1 MVKVYVCK
9 FSDAEMFDDDG
20 KVFEYDFGNEVIK
33 IVSKKVENDDGD
45 EVLDVPTHFRY
56 AKDENM
62 KKK

>member
-1 MVKVYVCK
+1 
-9 FSDAEMFDDDG
+9 MFDDDG